1 MTQFSEEDAK
11 LVTLARGARSR
22 VYATSGAAVRD
33 TTGRTYASANVN
45 LDHLTISAIAL
56 ACANAVASGAT
67 GLEAVVLCGNSGE
80 DLTTDDLALVTEIGG
95 TQIPVH
101 IVDSHGSPIG
111 LAHS

>member
-1 MTQFSEEDAK
+1 MTQFNEEDAK

-45 LDHLTISAIAL
+45 LNNLAISSIAL

-80 DLTTDDLALVTEIGG
+80 DLIAADLALVAEIGG
-95 TQIPVH
+95 PQIPVH
-101 IVDSHGSPIG
+101 IVDSHGNPIG
-111 LAHS
+111 LTHS